1 MTKKIILWI
10 LVIFWM
16 GLIFWFSSFNG
27 IDSTRQSRGFLHD
40 TLGKIIDVIK
50 PSMSEYDKE
59 ILIEKLDT
67 PVRKMAHASVF
78 FILAVF
84 VCLLV
89 KTYNVNRLYLISFIV
104 CFLYAISDEV
114 HQIFV
119 SERSAQVLDVFIDSS
134 GSLLALL
141 FMNFINN
148 RKK

>member
-78 FILAVF
+78 FILAIFVF
-84 VCLLV
+84 LLL
-89 KTYNVNRLYLISFIV
+89 KSYNIKNIYIISFLI
-104 CFLYAISDEV
+104 CLLYAISDEV

-119 SERSAQVLDVFIDSS
+119 SERSAGVLDVIIDSS
-134 GSLLALL
+134 GSLVAL
-141 FMNFINN
+141 FFINLISR